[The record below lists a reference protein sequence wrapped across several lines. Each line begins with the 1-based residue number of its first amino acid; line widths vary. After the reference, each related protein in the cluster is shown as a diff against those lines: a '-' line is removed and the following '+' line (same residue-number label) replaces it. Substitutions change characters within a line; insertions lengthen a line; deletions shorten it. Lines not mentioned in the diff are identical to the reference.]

1 MSEDPTTPA
10 PTGARRLLGAY
21 LRPHRSTVVAL
32 TAALVVATA
41 LPLAAPQL
49 LRRFIDQAIDG
60 RPLAALVGTAAAYL
74 GVALGGQLIS
84 VVATY
89 FASRLAWTTTN
100 EMREDLVAHVL
111 GLDLSFHGRHTPGEL
126 IERVDGDVTSLAD
139 FLSRFLFQVLGSLL
153 LLVGAVALVLREDV
167 RIGGALVAFLLV
179 AGTIVVRF
187 QKLTVPLATA
197 EREAT
202 AQVIGNL
209 EERLAGAEEIRAL
222 GASDHVLRRFQEV
235 NGEAYRA
242 NFRWEVRSGGLLV
255 LTNLLF
261 SLGTAL
267 MLVMGIVFLRR
278 DSLTVGTVVLLF
290 QYTTMVRRPL
300 EQVIQQFKELQRAAA
315 GATRVIQLFAEQPTI
330 VEAIDAVD
338 LPRLGPLAVDLEHVT
353 FAYPGDEDD
362 PVLHDVCISL
372 AAGRSLG
379 LVGRTGSG
387 KSTIARLLLR
397 LYEAGEGTVRVGG
410 VDVAHV
416 TDASLRARVRLVTQ
430 DVQLFAA
437 SLRDNLTLFEAGIP
451 DARMEQVL
459 GELGLGFWFASQPAG
474 LDTILLPNG
483 GGVSAGEAQLL
494 AFARVFLAEPGLVI
508 LDEASSR
515 LDPATEGLIDRAV
528 DRLLS
533 ERTAVIIAHR
543 LSSLERVDEIAV
555 IDRGRIVEHGL
566 RRELVADPTSRFGQ
580 LLASAMGDRR

>member
-1 MSEDPTTPA
+1 MVVLT
-10 PTGARRLLGAY
+10 
-21 LRPHRSTVVAL
+21 VAL
-32 TAALVVATA
+32 VAATA
-41 LPLAAPQL
+41 LPLAGPQL
-49 LRRFIDQAIDG
+49 LRRFIDQAIGG
-60 RPLAALVGTAAAYL
+60 RPVATLFGTAGTYL
-74 GVALGGQLIS
+74 VVALGGQLIS

-153 LLVGAVALVLREDV
+153 LLVGAVVLVLREDV
-167 RIGGALVAFLLV
+167 RIGAALVAFLLV
-179 AGTIVVRF
+179 AATIVVRF
-187 QKLTVPLATA
+187 QQMTVPLATA

-235 NGEAYRA
+235 NGAAYRA

-255 LTNLLF
+255 ITNLLF

-267 MLVMGIVFLRR
+267 MLVLGIVFLRR
-278 DSLTVGTVVLLF
+278 NTLTVGTVVLLF

-330 VEAIDAVD
+330 VESEGAVD
-338 LPRLGPLAVDLEHVT
+338 LPDTGALDVRLDGVT
-353 FAYPGDEDD
+353 FAYPGDEGD
-362 PVLHDVCISL
+362 PVLHDVSISL

-397 LYEAGEGTVRVGG
+397 LYEASDGTVRVGG
-410 VDVAHV
+410 VDVSKA

-437 SLRDNLTLFEAGIP
+437 SLRDNLTLFEAGTA
-451 DARMEQVL
+451 DERMVQVL
-459 GELGLGFWFASQPAG
+459 DELGLGSWFASLPAG

-515 LDPATEGLIDRAV
+515 LDPATEALIDRAV
-528 DRLLS
+528 DRMLS
-533 ERTAVIIAHR
+533 ERTAVVIAHR

-555 IDRGRIVEHGL
+555 IDHGRIVEHGPRDAL
-566 RRELVADPTSRFGQ
+566 AADPESRFGH
-580 LLASAMGDRR
+580 LLASAAGDRR